1 MPRQK
6 KLWRCCDYKDKIKN
20 LKNITTEIPTSAIEY
35 FKRKYWTILTDIG
48 GEWYLNTMG
57 NTKLLMEKSTI
68 STKEQEEEDR
78 IKGKLKVVFDHWKY
92 WKFQIYWG
100 NWNMSCHLNAI
111 LKRLHLVCLIPIY
124 F

>member
-1 MPRQK
+1 MYNPK
-6 KLWRCCDYKDKIKN
+6 HPTKN
-20 LKNITTEIPTSAIEY
+20 PY
-35 FKRKYWTILTDIG
+35 FSK
-48 GEWYLNTMG
+48 
-57 NTKLLMEKSTI
+57 
-68 STKEQEEEDR
+68 KEQEEEDR